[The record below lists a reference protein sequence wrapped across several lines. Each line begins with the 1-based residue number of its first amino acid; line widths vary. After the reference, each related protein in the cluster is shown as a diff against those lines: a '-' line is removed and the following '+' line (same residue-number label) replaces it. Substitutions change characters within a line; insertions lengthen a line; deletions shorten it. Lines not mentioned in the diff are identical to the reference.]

1 MTVQTIFSIEEV
13 QEKSRELVHQLKSK
27 DAMSAEE
34 LDKLV
39 TKMLN
44 LRGNLLDRFKP
55 VINMISIIEDEIKA
69 AKLPAGNYGI
79 NFPLK
84 ISNSQSKVI
93 FDDKVFSKLEAM
105 GENPI
110 QFAKVDTKNALV
122 KALLEECADEL
133 TEAGNVVKKHY
144 FK

>member
-1 MTVQTIFSIEEV
+1 MTAQTVFSIEEI
-13 QEKSRELVHQLKSK
+13 QEKFHELVHQLKAK
-27 DAMSAEE
+27 DTISSEE

-79 NFPLK
+79 NFPLN

-93 FDDKVFSKLEAM
+93 FDDKVFLKLEAM

-110 QFAKVDTKNALV
+110 QFAKVDTKNDLV

-133 TEAGNVVKKHY
+133 TEAGSVIKRHY

>member
-1 MTVQTIFSIEEV
+1 MESTS
-13 QEKSRELVHQLKSK
+13 
-27 DAMSAEE
+27 
-34 LDKLV
+34 
-39 TKMLN
+39 
-44 LRGNLLDRFKP
+44 
-55 VINMISIIEDEIKA
+55 
-69 AKLPAGNYGI
+69 
-79 NFPLK
+79 LK

-133 TEAGNVVKKHY
+133 TEDGNVVKKHY